1 MQTGII
7 LAPWQ
12 RSAEPVCGVGGAEL
26 ERSALHLQDKLRA
39 QGWQPVHS
47 QCRTMPVPKTG
58 KGSGHLCYWEFSGST
73 FSSNSQFPREFPEQ
87 VHTSPW
93 HITHHSAPSARTH
106 TGCPL
111 CNSLIWQQRSSAN
124 SPKALKIIL
133 KAPIPLLIMNLPF
146 LTPGTSSHDSHF
158 HSLPSSPASES
169 TASSPKFAAPC
180 CFSLFCRGKLSAA
193 TA

>member
-1 MQTGII
+1 MCRQGSSWPRGSAQQSLCVEWEEQSWRGLLCTFRTSFV
-7 LAPWQ
+7 LRADSQFTP
-12 RSAEPVCGVGGAEL
+12 SAE
-26 ERSALHLQDKLRA
+26 
-39 QGWQPVHS
+39 
-47 QCRTMPVPKTG
+47 QCLFPSTG
-58 KGSGHLCYWEFSGST
+58 NLCYWEFSGST